1 LYFSLSTKVQ
11 STDQFYVN
19 KSQFFDFSKTKLII
33 NLPHSGL
40 DLSDNYILILSCEGS
55 QWDTL
60 RRSLFGPD
68 MFPVNLF
75 DAHFKFEV
83 DYGDYR
89 ELPPSDDVDDVVD
102 DAAIYDRAIYDGM
115 DDYFQ
120 EEENRHLGNQYTRV
134 SLSGQTKNL
143 SKKAQ

>member
-1 LYFSLSTKVQ
+1 
-11 STDQFYVN
+11 
-19 KSQFFDFSKTKLII
+19 
-33 NLPHSGL
+33 L

-60 RRSLFGPD
+60 RGSLFGPD

-83 DYGDYR
+83 DNGDYR
-89 ELPPSDDVDDVVD
+89 EQPASDDVDDVVD
-102 DAAIYDRAIYDGM
+102 DAAIYDGM

-120 EEENRHLGNQYTRV
+120 EDEENRHFGN
-134 SLSGQTKNL
+134 
-143 SKKAQ
+143 

>member
-1 LYFSLSTKVQ
+1 
-11 STDQFYVN
+11 
-19 KSQFFDFSKTKLII
+19 
-33 NLPHSGL
+33 
-40 DLSDNYILILSCEGS
+40 
-55 QWDTL
+55 
-60 RRSLFGPD
+60 

-102 DAAIYDRAIYDGM
+102 DAAFYDGM

-134 SLSGQTKNL
+134 SLFGQTKNL
-143 SKKAQ
+143 SMKAQ